1 MDFRDHFVFGC
12 FLSQNSS
19 KLCKLGVF
27 RNPQDLL
34 FMMGTEFLKI
44 NAEMPEK
51 IEVDAAN
58 PHLQI
63 ERMAKKC
70 VCVFGANFNFNFL
83 RHLCINFQNLCA
95 HHEEEILRIPK
106 HPQLAK
112 FG

>member
-83 RHLCINFQNLCA
+83 RHLCINFENLCA
-95 HHEEEILRIPK
+95 HQQEEILKIPK
-106 HPQLAK
+106 HPQK
-112 FG
+112 STF